1 VTPAAARSALRRQIA
16 QHGEAVTV
24 RRYAGTGEARS
35 SADYATTGRV
45 TGYLPD
51 QLVGNLKQ
59 GDRKVILAYDD
70 LAATAITLP
79 LLLTDKLVLRGK
91 EFVIKSLDDNTRR
104 LAGELIAYEVGIA
117 G

>member
-1 VTPAAARSALRRQIA
+1 MTPAAARSALRRQIA

-24 RRYAGTGEARS
+24 RRYSGTGEARS

-51 QLVGNLKQ
+51 QLAGNLQQ
-59 GDRKVILAYDD
+59 GDRKVIMAYED
-70 LAATAITLP
+70 LAATAIALP
-79 LLLTDKLVLRGK
+79 LLITDKLVLRGK
-91 EFVIKSLDDNTRR
+91 ELAIKALDDNTRR
-104 LAGELIAYEVGIA
+104 LAGEIIAYEIGVA